1 MFRGSSCFYR
11 INPKPVL
18 SEGRIP
24 GNCIAQLGSTAP
36 MPAAAAESELDD
48 KALLGAARPHVY
60 SAFFFGED
68 AGEAVVLFDG
78 DRALLGGI

>member
-1 MFRGSSCFYR
+1 
-11 INPKPVL
+11 
-18 SEGRIP
+18 
-24 GNCIAQLGSTAP
+24 